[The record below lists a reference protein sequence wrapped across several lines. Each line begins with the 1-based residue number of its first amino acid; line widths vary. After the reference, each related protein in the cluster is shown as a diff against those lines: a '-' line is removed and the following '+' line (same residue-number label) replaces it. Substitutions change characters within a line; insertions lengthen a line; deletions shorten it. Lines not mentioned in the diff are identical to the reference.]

1 MDKNLQY
8 WSAPDVNIFYL
19 LWSNVF
25 SLCQLEN
32 ILLPVNDFQRSILYE
47 ADKSICV
54 EALEMV
60 SQEGGKTTDNVLI

>member
-8 WSAPDVNIFYL
+8 WSAPDVDIFYL
-19 LWSNVF
+19 LRSNVF

-54 EALEMV
+54 EALEME
-60 SQEGGKTTDNVLI
+60 SEEGGKATDNVLI

>member
-54 EALEMV
+54 EALEIV
-60 SQEGGKTTDNVLI
+60 SEEGERATDNVLI

>member
-1 MDKNLQY
+1 M
-8 WSAPDVNIFYL
+8 
-19 LWSNVF
+19 
-25 SLCQLEN
+25 CQLEN

-60 SQEGGKTTDNVLI
+60 SQKGGKATDNVLI